1 MNFLQVIGSKSS
13 GFHQGPNY
21 KPLVVIKL
29 ILISFQP
36 NRHVLHPPL
45 CPTSEALCCVSGQTD
60 NTGMSPVLRDLINY
74 KQNRMLKI

>member
-45 CPTSEALCCVSGQTD
+45 CPTSEALCCVSGQND
-60 NTGMSPVLRDLINY
+60 
-74 KQNRMLKI
+74 KQHRHEPCPQRSDKL